1 MGFPSTRATTVSG
14 VMAAGAWAQPAGA
27 RQSIQITIVFIR
39 KGFLTQRIFT
49 IVPSPFLDSA
59 SGPIWY
65 FNQAERA
72 KFSAPGAGQFGNS
85 GRNFFIGP
93 HYFELD
99 ASLLKRISI
108 NERMKLEIRAD
119 ATNLTNTPSFAAP
132 TTDITSSIF
141 GRIRNSL
148 SSSSRK
154 IQIGA
159 KIHF

>member
-1 MGFPSTRATTVSG
+1 
-14 VMAAGAWAQPAGA
+14 
-27 RQSIQITIVFIR
+27 
-39 KGFLTQRIFT
+39 
-49 IVPSPFLDSA
+49 
-59 SGPIWY
+59 
-65 FNQAERA
+65 
-72 KFSAPGAGQFGNS
+72 
-85 GRNFFIGP
+85 
-93 HYFELD
+93 
-99 ASLLKRISI
+99 
-108 NERMKLEIRAD
+108 MKLEIRAD

>member
-1 MGFPSTRATTVSG
+1 
-14 VMAAGAWAQPAGA
+14 MAAGAWAQPAGA

-59 SGPIWY
+59 SGLTWY

-72 KFSAPGAGQFGNS
+72 KFSAPGAGQFGNL
-85 GRNFFIGP
+85 GRNFFLAP
-93 HYFELD
+93 HYYEMD
-99 ASLLKRISI
+99 ASILKRIALK
-108 NERMKLEIRAD
+108 ERVKLEFRGD

-132 TTDITSSIF
+132 TTDITSTTF

-148 SSSSRK
+148 SSGSRK
-154 IQIGA
+154 IQLGA
-159 KIHF
+159 KLHF